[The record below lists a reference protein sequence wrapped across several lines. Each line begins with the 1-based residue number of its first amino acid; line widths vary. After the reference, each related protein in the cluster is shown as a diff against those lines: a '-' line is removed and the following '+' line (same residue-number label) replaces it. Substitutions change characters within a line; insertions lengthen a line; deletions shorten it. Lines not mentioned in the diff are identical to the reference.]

1 MIGFK
6 ARELGRFALEI
17 CPHAAAATSR
27 SVHHHHNCAA
37 LQCPNI
43 SVFNAHC
50 ATTTSMS
57 TTLQCNST
65 TLQNVPPPTPLQQ
78 PFITSMSCMQ
88 TTVALCTFRCNRQQ
102 AAVPVHPIDQRA
114 APKANVAFLLEGLYP
129 PPLRCA
135 VAKAKDFK
143 QLCSVRNASECSYAV
158 SGENDCRVSLDYCTP

>member
-1 MIGFK
+1 MLVMIGIK

-50 ATTTSMS
+50 ATTTSTS

-88 TTVALCTFRCNRQQ
+88 TTVALCTFRCKRQQ
-102 AAVPVHPIDQRA
+102 AAVPVHPIDQRGA
-114 APKANVAFLLEGLYP
+114 LNPMWPSCLRDCAPP
-129 PPLRCA
+129 SQLRSHQGKRFQATVQCA
-135 VAKAKDFK
+135 
-143 QLCSVRNASECSYAV
+143 ECI
-158 SGENDCRVSLDYCTP
+158 